1 MYGFFVDS
9 YYWILV
15 VPAMLLAVW
24 AQMRVQTT
32 FSKYERVFSMR
43 GMTAAAV
50 TRQILDANGLYHIRV
65 EWTQGRLSDHYD
77 PKNNVIRLSQAVYN
91 STSIGAIGVA
101 AHEAGHA
108 MQYAQHYAPIKLRA
122 MLIPLTNIG
131 SSLAVPLAVMGLA
144 LGMGWLIDVGIVLF
158 LAVVL
163 FQLVTLPV
171 EYNASR
177 RAIRTLDA
185 YGYLNETELKGAK
198 KVLSAA
204 ALTYVAALVTAV
216 ANLARLLL
224 LRGRERD
231 R

>member
-9 YYWILV
+9 YYWVLV

-32 FSKYERVFSMR
+32 FSKYERVYSMR
-43 GMTAAAV
+43 GMTAAMV
-50 TRQILDANGLYHIRV
+50 TRQILDANGLQHVRV

-77 PKNNVIRLSQAVYN
+77 PRSNVIRLSEAVYN

-108 MQYAQHYAPIKLRA
+108 MQYAQNYAPIKLRA
-122 MLIPLTNIG
+122 MLIPITNIG
-131 SSLAVPLAVMGLA
+131 SSLAVPLAIMGFA

-171 EYNASR
+171 EFNASR
-177 RAIRTLDA
+177 RAIRTLDT
-185 YGYLNETELKGAK
+185 YGYLNDGELKGAK

-224 LRGRERD
+224 LRNRER